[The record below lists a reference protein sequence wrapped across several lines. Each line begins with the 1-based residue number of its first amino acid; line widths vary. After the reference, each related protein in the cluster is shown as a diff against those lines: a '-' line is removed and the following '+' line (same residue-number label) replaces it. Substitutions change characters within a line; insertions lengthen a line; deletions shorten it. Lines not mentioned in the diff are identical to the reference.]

1 MKASYAP
8 FQNRSMRNTLGSYAI
23 PIALV
28 ILVVWAVATFYFSAP
43 GWFHGFLTGGIFLL
57 LWGIA
62 VRPAKTEQSQP
73 PHSK

>member
-1 MKASYAP
+1 
-8 FQNRSMRNTLGSYAI
+8 MRNTFGSYAI

-28 ILVVWAVATFYFSAP
+28 ILAAWAVATFYFSAP

-62 VRPAKTEQSQP
+62 VRPARVERPERP
-73 PHSK
+73 PHPKQGR